1 MPVIRVKRREN
12 PYVQLMRETIRL
24 RDLSLKA
31 TGLWTLAMSY
41 PDDWEFNYEHLTKQ
55 KTDGEYAFKTAFKE
69 LESAGLAA
77 LETVRNNDGTLDG
90 KRWTIYEDS
99 SDNPKTTSSVPTD
112 SAVFRPSEKSDVGE
126 ITDYGIKNKEDVF
139 TKRISDGE
147 TRAREDPVQ
156 ILRDAWHVRPSPY
169 QQEKITA
176 VVEDVERWRQ
186 LSTGS
191 PWRQKRRSAASPGS
205 SMTTSTRSHRPME
218 VKQKKRTTPRSS
230 SATTT
235 MLPCVPSVTDIDK
248 WKRPASREM
257 VAMVVSYVLT
267 MSQSEVAD
275 SRLEMLTK
283 AIQERGY
290 TAAEMALLRAEL
302 PFDEELTSKLGYGRP
317 VLAGDFERIV
327 KRSRQMR
334 AKLRSKVTAKEREQ
348 LLREHPE
355 LDRESFKQCAFD
367 EYKNPLFIYVPEDA

>member
-176 VVEDVERWRQ
+176 VVKDLERWRQ
-186 LSTGS
+186 LVERFALEAKT
-191 PWRQKRRSAASPGS
+191 QKRCIAWIINDYLNPKPQTNGSEKPNTDDVASN
-205 SMTTSTRSHRPME
+205 
-218 VKQKKRTTPRSS
+218 
-230 SATTT
+230 
-235 MLPCVPSVTDIDK
+235 
-248 WKRPASREM
+248 WKRIREATSR
-257 VAMVVSYVLT
+257 A
-267 MSQSEVAD
+267 
-275 SRLEMLTK
+275 
-283 AIQERGY
+283 
-290 TAAEMALLRAEL
+290 
-302 PFDEELTSKLGYGRP
+302 F
-317 VLAGDFERIV
+317 GD
-327 KRSRQMR
+327 
-334 AKLRSKVTAKEREQ
+334 
-348 LLREHPE
+348 
-355 LDRESFKQCAFD
+355 
-367 EYKNPLFIYVPEDA
+367 